1 MKLLIACLIAIIAVV
16 AWSKFQKDEAPDPV
30 AAMQTVFDEFPHERV
45 TPDAFNVEKT
55 DSLVN
60 PIVGH
65 INFSYSVLNL
75 RAVFHWQKDHWQ
87 FARLL
92 NLYDGSDYLAT
103 PGGREMLTVD
113 GVRPFFEKC
122 GLSAAR

>member
-1 MKLLIACLIAIIAVV
+1 M
-16 AWSKFQKDEAPDPV
+16 
-30 AAMQTVFDEFPHERV
+30 
-45 TPDAFNVEKT
+45 EKT

-75 RAVFHWQKDHWQ
+75 RAVFHWQKDLWQ

-92 NLYDGSDYLAT
+92 NLYDCSDYLAT

-113 GVRPFFEKC
+113 GVRPFFEKY